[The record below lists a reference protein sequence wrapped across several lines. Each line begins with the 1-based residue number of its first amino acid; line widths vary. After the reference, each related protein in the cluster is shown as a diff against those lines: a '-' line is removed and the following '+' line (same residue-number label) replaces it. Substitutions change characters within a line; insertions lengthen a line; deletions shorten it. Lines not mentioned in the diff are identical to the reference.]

1 MLALVG
7 LGNPSL
13 NHKKNRHNVG
23 FMFIDYIVRQNEL
36 GSFQKK
42 FDSLIIQTKISSQPV
57 LFIKPQTFMNRSG
70 IAIAK
75 IMRFYKLNMNNVII
89 FHYDL
94 YLNLGIVKTKIGGGN
109 GGHNGLKSIDENIGK
124 NYRRIRIGIDHP
136 GKKELVNKHVLG
148 NFKNVEDIIIKSLIK
163 NFTLQLENFIEYF
176 NNSES
181 IDLPSKI
188 KLIEIK

>member
-23 FMFIDYIVRQNEL
+23 FMFIDYILRQNEL

-42 FDSLIIQTKISSQPV
+42 FDSLIIQTKISSKPV

-89 FHYDL
+89 FHDDL
-94 YLNLGIVKTKIGGGN
+94 DINLGIVET
-109 GGHNGLKSIDENIGK
+109 
-124 NYRRIRIGIDHP
+124 
-136 GKKELVNKHVLG
+136 
-148 NFKNVEDIIIKSLIK
+148 
-163 NFTLQLENFIEYF
+163 
-176 NNSES
+176 
-181 IDLPSKI
+181 
-188 KLIEIK
+188 

>member
-42 FDSLIIQTKISSQPV
+42 FDSLIIQTKISSKPV

-89 FHYDL
+89 FHDDL
-94 YLNLGIVKTKIGGGN
+94 DINLGIVKTKIGGGN

-148 NFKNVEDIIIKSLIK
+148 NFKNAEDIIIKSLIK

>member
-89 FHYDL
+89 FHDDL
-94 YLNLGIVKTKIGGGN
+94 DINLGIVKTKIGGGN

>member
-42 FDSLIIQTKISSQPV
+42 FDSLIIQTKIASKPI

-70 IAIAK
+70 IALAK
-75 IMRFYKLNMNNVII
+75 IMRFYKLNIENVII
-89 FHYDL
+89 FHDDL
-94 YLNLGIVKTKIGGGN
+94 DISLGIVKTKIGGGN
-109 GGHNGLKSIDENIGK
+109 GGHNGLKSIDDNIGK

-148 NFKNVEDIIIKSLIK
+148 NFKNTEKIVIQSIIK
-163 NFTLQLENFIEYF
+163 NFTLQLETFIEYF
-176 NNSES
+176 NNGES
-181 IDLPSKI
+181 IDLPSLI